1 MFFFYFFFLFLVY
14 PTENKT
20 FLLKNQYF
28 LILASFKKIHENFYH
43 FSLNLYLRFIS
54 LQYTINKIYSKI
66 VTNRFFMVFLFI
78 VTLLT
83 LIIKLYFL
91 VSRLYRLQKIF
102 VFYLNKKQK
111 LRTKIY
117 NFVKVKNLYQIV
129 FILLETSHSIFCYY
143 FLLYFY

>member
-1 MFFFYFFFLFLVY
+1 MFFFIFSSYSSFILLKI
-14 PTENKT
+14 KT

-28 LILASFKKIHENFYH
+28 LILASFKKIHENFYY

-54 LQYTINKIYSKI
+54 LQYTINKIYSKL
-66 VTNRFFMVFLFI
+66 VTNRFFMIFLFI
-78 VTLLT
+78 VALLT

-111 LRTKIY
+111 LTTKIY
-117 NFVKVKNLYQIV
+117 NFVKVKNLYQI
-129 FILLETSHSIFCYY
+129 L
-143 FLLYFY
+143 FLFY